1 MKTIKNTI
9 TLKFEVNNSLL
20 LDGKYLPLRT
30 LYDMVKAQEEQDDCR
45 YKGYRNALYNSVSS
59 RKYNRN
65 ALYNSVSS
73 RKYNIETK
81 YGIKCINVYR
91 PMVEGFKA
99 SLEFEFKVV

>member
-20 LDGKYLPLRT
+20 LDGTYLPLRT

-59 RKYNRN
+59 RKYN
-65 ALYNSVSS
+65 
-73 RKYNIETK
+73 IETK
-81 YGIKCINVYR
+81 YGIKCIDVYH
-91 PMVEGFKA
+91 PMVEGLKA
-99 SLEFEFKVV
+99 SLAFEFMVV

>member
-59 RKYNRN
+59 RKYN
-65 ALYNSVSS
+65 
-73 RKYNIETK
+73 IETK
-81 YGIKCINVYR
+81 YGIKCIDVYR
-91 PMVEGFKA
+91 PMIEGLKA
-99 SLEFEFKVV
+99 SLAFEFEVV

>member
-9 TLKFEVNNSLL
+9 TLKFEVNNSSL

-59 RKYNRN
+59 RKYN
-65 ALYNSVSS
+65 
-73 RKYNIETK
+73 IETK
-81 YGIKCINVYR
+81 YGLKCIDVYH
-91 PMVEGFKA
+91 PMVEGLKS
-99 SLEFEFKVV
+99 SLAFEFSIV